1 MATGAPNAILAINS
15 LDRYTA
21 TVVTTISQFQATW
34 AAAATVLT
42 LSTVAPPYQFPV
54 LGGVLSAAGLAANT
68 IITAIN
74 GNQITINNAT
84 TGAAVTVRAVT
95 QSVSRGSA
103 NQPIS
108 TSLFGAYTNVTPY
121 SYDFQIGRPNS
132 LINGY
137 IQRIVV
143 SQAQIQYNIPTVNLG
158 KNDKFYIFSSVAG
171 TTFSFTIPYGFYS
184 PQELAAALQI
194 LIQVNIADMT
204 VTYDTNKKF
213 TFTSALTQFF
223 FPGPEDLTAGA
234 VIILT
239 SEEKNTLYRTLRML
253 GMTANNAAA
262 GGPKN
267 TQESFDYPNFLYTP
281 YIDFYSNV
289 LTNYQ
294 SLKDT
299 DTSLS
304 NRKSLIARVY
314 LSGMGSGVITTDTAA
329 LGTSAFVMTADMN
342 SPKIIEWSPDSA
354 VPSIDF
360 QLRDCYDEFLPG
372 APYGY
377 STEWQ
382 MTLLCVEGRQ
392 WKS

>member
-1 MATGAPNAILAINS
+1 MVGYTNADVINNVSTIEMATGAPNAILAINS

-137 IQRIVV
+137 IHNFQR
-143 SQAQIQYNIPTVNLG
+143 S
-158 KNDKFYIFSSVAG
+158 
-171 TTFSFTIPYGFYS
+171 
-184 PQELAAALQI
+184 
-194 LIQVNIADMT
+194 
-204 VTYDTNKKF
+204 
-213 TFTSALTQFF
+213 
-223 FPGPEDLTAGA
+223 
-234 VIILT
+234 
-239 SEEKNTLYRTLRML
+239 RT
-253 GMTANNAAA
+253 
-262 GGPKN
+262 
-267 TQESFDYPNFLYTP
+267 PNFDE
-281 YIDFYSNV
+281 IF
-289 LTNYQ
+289 TN
-294 SLKDT
+294 SVKHH
-299 DTSLS
+299 
-304 NRKSLIARVY
+304 NR
-314 LSGMGSGVITTDTAA
+314 
-329 LGTSAFVMTADMN
+329 
-342 SPKIIEWSPDSA
+342 II
-354 VPSIDF
+354 
-360 QLRDCYDEFLPG
+360 
-372 APYGY
+372 
-377 STEWQ
+377 
-382 MTLLCVEGRQ
+382 
-392 WKS
+392 